1 MDRRSSFVA
10 GARAVLP
17 ATTGI
22 VPFGLIVG
30 AATVAAGLTTVDA
43 LGFSVVVFAGASQ
56 LAAIDLLTDGAALPV
71 IVVTMLVINLRMVM
85 YSASLASYFEELPL
99 VTRLPVAY
107 VLTDYA
113 YGLSVTRFEDDGAVA
128 RLWYYL
134 GAALPIWVAWQLA
147 TVAGAVAGAR
157 VPESIPLEFVVPLVF
172 IALLMPAIES
182 RAAAGAAVVGG
193 GVALAAA
200 TLPFNLGLMAG
211 AVAGILAGVAVDRGG
226 PLGG

>member
-10 GARAVLP
+10 GVRAVLP

-85 YSASLASYFEELPL
+85 YSASLASYFEGLPL

-226 PLGG
+226 SVGG